1 MRHMH
6 LILYSASGA
15 AVLAGLYRRIA
26 DGPDG
31 EVVAAITWLAA
42 CVLLAGGAIVHAIMD
57 RR

>member
-1 MRHMH
+1 MH